1 MDSTTSKARQQPRAQ
16 PGTRPRPR
24 TLAELAEAL
33 QLSDPRL
40 ATSELLSRT
49 AQALGAKSC
58 AWYAGTGKLRLQD
71 AQSAEALNLGL
82 EAPLEIPAGTLAT
95 SDNGSVLQL
104 DKSATARSKRGIF
117 SEFDCAYLSAAAL
130 KSGTGLLVATS
141 DAPLTPKS
149 VDLMQGAVA
158 LLGIAAARV
167 AEYQRLR
174 EAQAKLR
181 TILRSSEEYAIFT
194 TDEDFNV
201 VEQNASAV
209 QLFGRDGTGSDV
221 ADLVGAKGFSARSF
235 SKIRSAVK
243 RKGSWEGELEIPGT
257 TRADTSR
264 WLHFVITALR
274 GDDNEALGGYLIFAR
289 DVTESRV
296 RERRLLD
303 SQRMESVGLL
313 AGGIAHDFNNILM
326 GILGYASLAQDL
338 VDSDHP
344 ARRMLTTIE
353 QSAERAASL
362 TSQLM
367 AYCRGGKLT
376 TAPIDADQLLD
387 ETMNMLG
394 SSLPA
399 RVSVQR
405 GPRGASSNVLGDP
418 TQLQQVFMN
427 LCLNAGEAIV
437 EHLEQ
442 QPAGTGIGVISIT
455 VRDVTLRK
463 EQHDVFGANNEPL
476 SGKFVLVQVKDNGTG
491 MDETTLRRIF
501 EPFFTTKFTGRGLGL
516 AAVIG
521 IIQNPGGGLVVTS
534 KPGQGST
541 FNVYLPATKR
551 YAMAI
556 DEATPISLEGS
567 ETVLII
573 DDEAVARQLGL
584 LTLANLGYQVLLAGS
599 GEEGVETYRRNQEQI
614 GLVILDLTMQGMGG
628 HEVLAEL
635 AMMEHPVPVLLT
647 SGYDESMAGE
657 RMGSRYTTGFLQ
669 KPYTPEVLAKAVREV
684 LDKSVV

>member
-1 MDSTTSKARQQPRAQ
+1 MEATSVKARRQRAQ

-33 QLSDPRL
+33 QLSDPRM
-40 ATSELLSRT
+40 ATSELLSRI
-49 AQALGAKSC
+49 AQALGAKCC
-58 AWYAGTGKLRLQD
+58 AWYSGTGKLKLQD
-71 AQSAEALNLGL
+71 AQSGEALNLGL
-82 EAPLEIPAGTLAT
+82 EAPLELADGTFKVL
-95 SDNGSVLQL
+95 DDGDVLQL
-104 DKSATARSKRGIF
+104 AKASQPRNKRGVF
-117 SEFDCAYLSAAAL
+117 NEFACSHLAVAGL
-130 KSGTGLLVATS
+130 KSGTGLLVAAADEHLS
-141 DAPLTPKS
+141 AKH
-149 VDLMQGAVA
+149 VELMHGAVA

-174 EAQAKLR
+174 ESQAKLR
-181 TILRSSEEYAIFT
+181 TILRSSEEYAILT
-194 TDEDFNV
+194 TDEEFHV

-209 QLFGRDGTGSDV
+209 ELFERDGTGSDV

-235 SKIRSAVK
+235 GKIRSAVR
-243 RKGSWEGELEIPGT
+243 RKGSWEGEFEIPAAAKGEP
-257 TRADTSR
+257 SR
-264 WLHFVITALR
+264 WLHLVITALR

-289 DVTESRV
+289 NVTETRQ

-338 VDSDHP
+338 VDTDHP

-376 TAPIDADQLLD
+376 TAPIDVDQLLD

-394 SSLPA
+394 SSLPS

-405 GPRGASSNVLGDP
+405 GQRGAASNVLGDP

-427 LCLNAGEAIV
+427 LCLNAAEAIV
-437 EHLEQ
+437 EHLNQ
-442 QPAGTGIGVISIT
+442 QPAGEGIGKIDIT
-455 VRDVTLRK
+455 MRDVVLRK
-463 EQHDVFGANNEPL
+463 GQHEVFGANNEPL
-476 SGKFVLVQVKDNGTG
+476 SGKFVLVQVRDNGIG

-521 IIQNPGGGLVVTS
+521 IIQNHGGGLVVTS
-534 KPGQGST
+534 KPGKGSV

-551 YAMAI
+551 YAMSI
-556 DEATPISLEGS
+556 EDATPISLEGS

-584 LTLANLGYQVLLAGS
+584 LTLANLGYQVLLASS
-599 GEEGVETYRRNQEQI
+599 GEEGLETYRRNQEQI

-647 SGYDESMAGE
+647 SGYDESVAGE
-657 RMGSRYTTGFLQ
+657 RIGSRYTTGFLQ
-669 KPYTPEVLAKAVREV
+669 KPYTPEVMAKAVREV
-684 LDKSVV
+684 LDKSSV